1 MTRPHLHARIEGPL
15 RGLHFDVNLENES
28 GTLVLVGPNGAG
40 KSTLLLALLGVLEP
54 EQGRIEIGGRVL
66 FDSAGGVHVPLEE
79 RQLGYVPQHYALFPH
94 LSVRANVEFALASS
108 PAFQGRRGRA
118 ARAHAVLAELELEPL
133 ASRRVTELS
142 GGERQRVALA
152 RALSVRPRALLLD
165 EPLAALDVSARDKVR
180 AFLTSYLAEFDAP
193 SVLVTHDARDAAALA
208 RRVAV
213 IEAGRLTQ
221 IGSWQE
227 LERHPATAFVA
238 EFARQKPPEQSA

>member
-1 MTRPHLHARIEGPL
+1 MTRPRLHACIQGPL

-108 PAFQGRRGRA
+108 PAFQGRRVRA
-118 ARAHAVLAELELEPL
+118 ARALAVLAELEIEPL

-180 AFLTSYLAEFDAP
+180 AFLTSYLAELDGP

-221 IGSWQE
+221 IGPWQE

-238 EFARQKPPEQSA
+238 EFTRQKPPEQSA